1 MVRGPTRP
9 LGGYMSRTNQLGA
22 GDVHPRVDR
31 ARRGWTN
38 GVALCAVVSLVG
50 CASPTAPAVSAGT
63 PDAGHGTVAAPPA
76 QTPEASSLA
85 EGDAET
91 VESGVTGDATGG
103 DGATGTTTFTDDEL
117 TAQGCALNRPAV
129 GYRAGTSASSPT
141 SASEPLIPC
150 FSPTGFGGQESSIG
164 IAHDGT
170 VFLAPAYS
178 PNGSGLARTSDY
190 GKTWTQI
197 VPGGHGRVQ
206 PFLYLDPAT
215 DRVLFATSTLNAP
228 DAGSATGFDLS
239 VSADEG
245 ATWNTQ
251 LIAPDVRDWIKL
263 YAGPAVTSTTQGY
276 PNAIYASAPSPI
288 STPDTVIFP
297 APSYQAVYQSLNGGA
312 TWTEVSM
319 GALTL
324 VPSTAASSGITSSTT
339 CPSSEWIIYGDGL
352 VGPDGTVY
360 IGLRLCTTV
369 GVAISKDEGQ
379 NWDVVTVP
387 GSSLPAFTG
396 LLSPV
401 TTNNLLVS
409 EPLALDA
416 TGNLYV
422 IWNDENGALRL
433 SITSDRGKT
442 WSAGANPIVISA
454 PGVTSTIESAI
465 AVRAPGTVAIAY
477 YGSTDGTQ
485 YNGYVAESLDAL
497 DPEPVF
503 SSAIV
508 NDPSDPLFSNGF
520 DNNYLLTIG
529 FGDLDE
535 AVQVKYAPGGDI
547 WATFV
552 KEMCV
557 NTVTSNCTW
566 DYAAHANSVFQGAA
580 GRLVHQ
586 AVMDDDAGEGG
597 VLSSTDAEV
606 P

>member
-1 MVRGPTRP
+1 
-9 LGGYMSRTNQLGA
+9 MSRTNQLGA
-22 GDVHPRVDR
+22 GDERPRVDR
-31 ARRGWTN
+31 VHRGWTN
-38 GVALCAVVSLVG
+38 GVASCAVVSLVA
-50 CASPTAPAVSAGT
+50 CANRAASAVSSGT
-63 PDAGHGTVAAPPA
+63 VDAGHGSVTAPPGQA
-76 QTPEASSLA
+76 ADASSLT
-85 EGDAET
+85 EDDAET
-91 VESGVTGDATGG
+91 VESGVTGDATASPG
-103 DGATGTTTFTDDEL
+103 DGATGMTTFTDDEL

-129 GYRAGTSASSPT
+129 AYRAGTSASSPA
-141 SASEPLIPC
+141 SAPEPLIPC

-164 IAHDGT
+164 IARDGT

-178 PNGSGLARTSDY
+178 PNGNGLARTSDY

-239 VSADEG
+239 WSADEG

-251 LIAPDVRDWIKL
+251 LIAPDVRDWIKI

-297 APSYQAVYQSLNGGA
+297 APSYQAVYQSLNGGE

-352 VGPDGTVY
+352 VGSDGTVY

-379 NWDVVTVP
+379 SWDVVTVP

-433 SITSDRGKT
+433 SIMSGGGQT
-442 WSAGANPIVISA
+442 WSGANPLVISA
-454 PGVTSTIESAI
+454 PGVTSAIESAI
-465 AVRAPGTVAIAY
+465 AVRAPGIVAIAY
-477 YGSTDGTQ
+477 YGSTNGTQ

-535 AVQVKYAPGGDI
+535 LVQVKYAPGGDI

-586 AVMDDDAGEGG
+586 VVTDDDASEGG
-597 VLSSTDAEV
+597 VPSSADAEA